1 MVTLTNQDRT
11 GQRFRHCGILS
22 AVVALGVA
30 TLLANAPLAKAS
42 SGEII
47 PSVGFSKGVD
57 SDEGKT
63 NFGLAIRGDLAG
75 NAIQGEIGTSYRK
88 EEFFDG
94 DLKLRMVPVT
104 ASLLFRPVRSIHAD
118 VGAGWYFTK
127 YDYDDALLI
136 EDETKQDFGVHVGAG
151 LQVPV
156 GERAAL
162 DLTGRY
168 VFMQDQES
176 QLVPETFD
184 PDFWNMSLGLAFK
197 F

>member
-1 MVTLTNQDRT
+1 MKLHTNLDGN
-11 GQRFRHCGILS
+11 GQRLRRRCLMT
-22 AVVALGVA
+22 AAVALG
-30 TLLANAPLAKAS
+30 LAGFLASAS
-42 SGEII
+42 LARAGEII
-47 PSVGFSKGVD
+47 PSVGFSRGVD
-57 SDEGKT
+57 SDEGKS
-63 NFGLAIRGDLAG
+63 NIGLALRGDLAG
-75 NAIQGEIGTSYRK
+75 NAVQGEIGTSYRK

-104 ASLLFRPVRSIHAD
+104 ASILFRPVRLLHAD

-127 YDYDDALLI
+127 FDYDDALLI
-136 EDETKQDFGVHVGAG
+136 DDETTQEFGVHVGAG

-156 GERAAL
+156 AERAAL